1 MTNIQKQQLIKK
13 AVAAMRRAYAPYSRF
28 CVGAA
33 LLTQE
38 GRVFQGCNVENA
50 SYGLTLCAERT
61 ALGGAI
67 TAGHRHFTA
76 LAVVSSEA
84 FCGKPRGIF
93 AEPCE
98 AEPCGKPRGFL
109 AKKGGQTAPMP
120 CGACLQ
126 ALAEFCRP
134 DFVIITAAARNPAAM
149 DVYQLTD
156 LLPRAFRLGE

>member
-1 MTNIQKQQLIKK
+1 MTPNQQKNLIKK

-33 LLTQE
+33 LLTRE

-61 ALGGAI
+61 ALGAAVA
-67 TAGHRHFTA
+67 AGHRRFTA
-76 LAVVSSEA
+76 IAIAS
-84 FCGKPRGIF
+84 
-93 AEPCE
+93 
-98 AEPCGKPRGFL
+98 
-109 AKKGGQTAPMP
+109 GGQTAPIP

-134 DFVIITAAARNPAAM
+134 DFVIVTAAAQNPAAM
-149 DVYQLTD
+149 VAYTLKD
-156 LLPRAFRLGE
+156 LLPRAFRLG

>member
-1 MTNIQKQQLIKK
+1 
-13 AVAAMRRAYAPYSRF
+13 MRWAYAPYSRF

-33 LLTQE
+33 LLTRE

-61 ALGGAI
+61 ALGAAVA
-67 TAGHRHFTA
+67 AGHRRFTA
-76 LAVVSSEA
+76 VAVVSSEA
-84 FCGKPRGIF
+84 PR
-93 AEPCE
+93 
-98 AEPCGKPRGFL
+98 GKPRGFL

-134 DFVIITAAARNPAAM
+134 DFVIVTAAAHDPVHPVA
-149 DVYQLTD
+149 LTLKD
-156 LLPRAFRLGE
+156 LLPKAFRLK

>member
-1 MTNIQKQQLIKK
+1 MAVMTHIQKQQLLKK

-33 LLTQE
+33 LLTRE

-61 ALGGAI
+61 ALGAAVA
-67 TAGHRHFTA
+67 AGHRRFMA
-76 LAVVSSEA
+76 LAVVSS
-84 FCGKPRGIF
+84 
-93 AEPCE
+93 
-98 AEPCGKPRGFL
+98 
-109 AKKGGQTAPMP
+109 GQTAPMP

-134 DFVIITAAARNPAAM
+134 DFVIVTAAARNPAAM
-149 DVYQLTD
+149 VIHPLKD
-156 LLPRAFRLGE
+156 LLPQAFRLG

>member
-1 MTNIQKQQLIKK
+1 MTLTQQKNLIKK

-33 LLTQE
+33 LLTRE

-61 ALGGAI
+61 ALGAAVA
-67 TAGHRHFTA
+67 AGYRHFTA
-76 LAVVSSEA
+76 LALVSSEA
-84 FCGKPRGIF
+84 PCDLS
-93 AEPCE
+93 AEAIRAKGE
-98 AEPCGKPRGFL
+98 AKPCGSL

-126 ALAEFCRP
+126 VLTEFCKPDCLIMLASATRP
-134 DFVIITAAARNPAAM
+134 LVFQTYR
-149 DVYQLTD
+149 LKD
-156 LLPRAFRLGE
+156 LLPRAFKLKPR

>member
-1 MTNIQKQQLIKK
+1 MTPNQQKNLIKK

-28 CVGAA
+28 RVGAA
-33 LLTQE
+33 LLTRE

-61 ALGGAI
+61 ALGAAVS
-67 TAGHRHFTA
+67 AGYRHFTA
-76 LAVVSSEA
+76 LALVSSEA
-84 FCGKPRGIF
+84 PCDLS
-93 AEPCE
+93 AEVRRCRTKTE
-98 AEPCGKPRGFL
+98 AL

-134 DFVIITAAARNPAAM
+134 DFVIVTAAARNPAAM
-149 DVYQLTD
+149 AIYALKD
-156 LLPRAFRLGE
+156 LLPRAFRLG

>member
-1 MTNIQKQQLIKK
+1 
-13 AVAAMRRAYAPYSRF
+13 MRRSYAPYSRF

-33 LLTQE
+33 LLTRE

-61 ALGGAI
+61 ALGAAVA
-67 TAGHRHFTA
+67 AGHRRFTA
-76 LAVVSSEA
+76 LAVASSEA
-84 FCGKPRGIF
+84 
-93 AEPCE
+93 PCE
-98 AEPCGKPRGFL
+98 AKPCGKPQGL

-134 DFVIITAAARNPAAM
+134 DFVIITAAARDPSGM
-149 DVYQLTD
+149 VSYTLKD
-156 LLPRAFRLGE
+156 LLPQAFRLG

>member
-1 MTNIQKQQLIKK
+1 MTSNQQKNLIKK

-33 LLTQE
+33 LLTRE

-61 ALGGAI
+61 ALGAAI
-67 TAGHRHFTA
+67 SAGYRHFTA
-76 LAVVSSEA
+76 LAVASS
-84 FCGKPRGIF
+84 
-93 AEPCE
+93 
-98 AEPCGKPRGFL
+98 
-109 AKKGGQTAPMP
+109 GQTAPVP

-134 DFVIITAAARNPAAM
+134 DFVIVMAAARDPVHPVA
-149 DVYQLTD
+149 LTLKD
-156 LLPRAFRLGE
+156 LLPKVFRLGRT

>member
-1 MTNIQKQQLIKK
+1 MTSNQQKDLIKK

-33 LLTQE
+33 LLTHE

-61 ALGGAI
+61 ALGVAI
-67 TAGHRHFTA
+67 TAGQRRFTA
-76 LAVVSSEA
+76 LAVISN
-84 FCGKPRGIF
+84 
-93 AEPCE
+93 
-98 AEPCGKPRGFL
+98 
-109 AKKGGQTAPMP
+109 GQTTAMP

-134 DFVIITAAARNPAAM
+134 DFVIITAVMRNPAATAI
-149 DVYQLTD
+149 YQLKD
-156 LLPRAFRLGE
+156 LLPRAFRLG

>member
-1 MTNIQKQQLIKK
+1 MTKQQLIKK
-13 AVAAMRRAYAPYSRF
+13 AVAAMRHSYAPYSRF

-33 LLTQE
+33 LLTRE

-61 ALGGAI
+61 ALGAAI
-67 TAGHRHFTA
+67 AAGYRRFTA
-76 LAVVSSEA
+76 LAIVSSEA
-84 FCGKPRGIF
+84 PCDLSAEAIRAKGEAKSCGKPRG
-93 AEPCE
+93 
-98 AEPCGKPRGFL
+98 L

-134 DFVIITAAARNPAAM
+134 DFVIVTAAARNPAAM
-149 DVYQLTD
+149 VIHPLKD
-156 LLPRAFRLGE
+156 LLPQAFRLG

>member
-1 MTNIQKQQLIKK
+1 MTSNQQKNLIKK

-33 LLTQE
+33 LLTRE

-61 ALGGAI
+61 ALGAAI
-67 TAGHRHFTA
+67 SAGYRHFTA
-76 LAVVSSEA
+76 LAVASS
-84 FCGKPRGIF
+84 
-93 AEPCE
+93 
-98 AEPCGKPRGFL
+98 
-109 AKKGGQTAPMP
+109 GQTAPVP

-134 DFVIITAAARNPAAM
+134 DFVIVTAAAQNPAVMAI
-149 DVYQLTD
+149 YPLKD
-156 LLPRAFRLGE
+156 LLPRAFRLG

>member
-1 MTNIQKQQLIKK
+1 MTHSTQQQLVKK
-13 AVAAMRRAYAPYSRF
+13 ALAAMQLAYAPYSRF

-33 LLTQE
+33 LLTRE

-61 ALGGAI
+61 ALG
-67 TAGHRHFTA
+67 TAVAAGYRHFTA
-76 LAVVSSEA
+76 LALVSRKA
-84 FCGKPRGIF
+84 
-93 AEPCE
+93 PCK
-98 AEPCGKPRGFL
+98 AKPCGSL
-109 AKKGGQTAPMP
+109 AKKGGQNAPMP

-134 DFVIITAAARNPAAM
+134 DFIIITAAARNPAAM
-149 DVYQLTD
+149 AVYPLKD